1 MNEFD
6 ESKHQRDKDGKFKK
20 KGAGDSKHNATK
32 KKGMLRLGLQFFTE
46 KAILTQTE
54 DEIKSGIESLK
65 AIREWH
71 EYKIAHPWEFFSD
84 WDKMSER
91 EQKGRLWTWQKEIR
105 NHTNGIKDR
114 IEELRKRGV
123 EYEE

>member
-1 MNEFD
+1 MAIKE
-6 ESKHQRDKDGKFKK
+6 KPGGKYDTNNGRYVSV
-20 KGAGDSKHNATK
+20 GAGDNKADSE
-32 KKGMLRLGLQFFTE
+32 KKGMFRLGLQFFTE
-46 KAILTQTE
+46 KAILNQTE

-65 AIREWH
+65 AVREWH
-71 EYKIAHPWEFFSD
+71 KYKIAHPWEFFSN
-84 WDKMSER
+84 WDKMSEI

-114 IEELRKRGV
+114 IEELRKRGI